1 MNFVEELKWR
11 GMVHDMM
18 PGTEEQLQKEM
29 TTAYVGIDPTADSLH
44 IGHLVSV
51 MILRHFQRC
60 GHKPI
65 ALIGG
70 ATGMIGDPSG
80 KSAERNLLTEE
91 TLRHNQACIKAQL
104 AKFLDFDSDAPN
116 AAELV
121 NNYDWMK
128 NFGFLDFAREIGKH
142 ITVNYMMAKDSVK
155 RRLNGEAR
163 DGLSFTEFTYQ
174 LLQGYDFLHLYETK
188 NCKLQMG
195 GSDQWGNITTG
206 TELIRRKNGGDAF
219 ALTCPLITK
228 ADGGKFGKT
237 ESGNIWLDP
246 RYTSPYKFY
255 QFWLNVSDDDAAK
268 YIKIF
273 TFISKE
279 EIEALVAEHQA
290 APHLRVLQKRLA
302 EEVTCMVHSRADYE
316 AAVEASGILFGGAAA
331 ETLHKIDEDTL
342 LAVFEGVPQF
352 EVSKSLLEEGVK
364 AVDLFAEHASVFAS
378 KGEMRKLVQGGGVSV
393 NKEKLVAFDKVL
405 TTEDLL
411 NGKYILVQR
420 GKKNYYLVIAK

>member
-11 GMVHDMM
+11 GMIHDMM

-104 AKFLDFDSDAPN
+104 SKFLDFDSDAPN

-128 NFGFLDFAREIGKH
+128 EFTFLDFAREIGKH

-174 LLQGYDFLHLYETK
+174 LLQGYDFLHLYEAK

-228 ADGGKFGKT
+228 AAGGKFGKT
-237 ESGNIWLDP
+237 ESGNVWLDP
-246 RYTSPYKFY
+246 KYTSPYKFY

-279 EIEALVAEHQA
+279 EIEALIAEHQA

-302 EEVTCMVHSRADYE
+302 KEVTCMVHSEEDYN
-316 AAVEASGILFGGAAA
+316 AAVEASGILFGNAAA

-342 LAVFEGVPQF
+342 LAVFDGVPQY
-352 EVSKSLLEEGVK
+352 EVSKDLIESGVK
-364 AVDLFAEHASVFAS
+364 AVDLFAEHSKIFAS

-393 NKEKLVAFDKVL
+393 NKEKLAAFDKEI
-405 TTEDLL
+405 TSADLL
-411 NGKYILVQR
+411 NGKYLLVQR
-420 GKKNYYLVIAK
+420 GKKNYYLIIAK